1 MIYGIFFR
9 HYKLIPANISYLFRP
24 SINNIEK
31 YFSLSAIPFK
41 VFIYRNLTSAGYLQR
56 NFRRH
61 PILLSVN
68 QVLKKL
74 FTNLTFWV
82 LTAITLGALLGHYYP
97 QKAVEMEFLGK
108 GFIQVVKLF
117 INPII
122 FLTIT
127 LGIIGMG
134 DLKKV
139 GKVGA
144 KALLYFEVVTTLALL
159 VGVIVANILRPGD
172 GVITSN
178 LQKGDISM
186 YAGKAHDFSW
196 LQFFLDNV
204 TLQVLLASLVLGTL
218 LSKYSGKDK
227 IVTWLSFASKY
238 VFRALHLVMMLAPIG
253 AFGGMAYTIGKFGI
267 ATLLPLGKLMI
278 TVYATMAIF
287 VFGVLGLILRSY
299 KISILSYLKYIREEL
314 LIVLGTSSSEAALP
328 SVMEKLERM
337 GCSKPVVGLVIPA
350 GYSFNLDGTTIY
362 LSMAT
367 IFLAQVF
374 NVHLTMGQILSV
386 IGILMVT
393 SKGAAGVTGSG
404 FVVLASTLS
413 AIKVIPVEGLA
424 LLLGVDRFMSEAR
437 AITNIIG
444 NGVATIWLANNEKE
458 FDRDKM
464 DKAFAQ
470 VALTENIV
478 TDNLTNKTQI

>member
-1 MIYGIFFR
+1 M
-9 HYKLIPANISYLFRP
+9 
-24 SINNIEK
+24 
-31 YFSLSAIPFK
+31 
-41 VFIYRNLTSAGYLQR
+41 
-56 NFRRH
+56 
-61 PILLSVN
+61 
-68 QVLKKL
+68 KKL

-82 LTAITLGALLGHYYP
+82 LTAITAGALLGHYYP
-97 QKAVEMEFLGK
+97 EKGVEMDFLGK
-108 GFIQVVKLF
+108 GFIQVVKVF

-144 KALLYFEVVTTLALL
+144 KALIYFEVVTTLALI
-159 VGVIVANILRPGD
+159 VGIVVANIIRPGD
-172 GVITSN
+172 GVVTDN
-178 LQKGDISM
+178 LQKGDISGF
-186 YAGKAHDFSW
+186 ASKSQDFSW
-196 LQFFLDNV
+196 WQFFLDNA
-204 TLQVLLASLVLGTL
+204 TLQVLLASLILGTVF
-218 LSKYSGKDK
+218 SKYSGKDK
-227 IVTWLSFASKY
+227 IIKWLSFVSKY
-238 VFRALHLVMMLAPIG
+238 VFKALHWVMLFAPIG
-253 AFGGMAYTIGKFGI
+253 AFGGMAFTIGKYGI
-267 ATLLPLGKLMI
+267 ATLIPLGKLMV

-287 VFGVLGLILRSY
+287 VFLVLGLILNMY
-299 KISILSYLKYIREEL
+299 KIKIWAFLKYIREEL

-328 SVMEKLERM
+328 SIMEKLERM

-374 NVHLTMGQILSV
+374 NVHLTMGQILSI
-386 IGILMVT
+386 IGILMIT

-404 FVVLASTLS
+404 FVVLASTLT
-413 AIKVIPVEGLA
+413 AVKVIPLEGLA

-458 FDRDKM
+458 FDRNKM
-464 DKAFAQ
+464 HYAFSH
-470 VALTENIV
+470 VHDTENII
-478 TDNLTNKTQI
+478 TDNLTDKTQVNR

>member
-1 MIYGIFFR
+1 
-9 HYKLIPANISYLFRP
+9 
-24 SINNIEK
+24 
-31 YFSLSAIPFK
+31 
-41 VFIYRNLTSAGYLQR
+41 
-56 NFRRH
+56 
-61 PILLSVN
+61 
-68 QVLKKL
+68 LKKL
-74 FTNLTFWV
+74 LTNLTFWV
-82 LTAITLGALLGHYYP
+82 LTAITCGALLGHYYP
-97 QKAVEMEFLGK
+97 EKGVQMEILGK
-108 GFIQVVKLF
+108 SFIQVVKIF

-127 LGIIGMG
+127 LGIVGMG

-144 KALLYFEVVTTLALL
+144 KALLYFEIVTTLALII
-159 VGVIVANILRPGD
+159 GVIVANILRPGD
-172 GVITSN
+172 GVVTGN
-178 LQKGDISM
+178 LQKGDISV
-186 YAGKAHDFSW
+186 YASKVHDFSW

-204 TLQVLLASLVLGTL
+204 TLQVLLFSLVLGTV

-227 IVTWLSFASKY
+227 IIHWLNFISKY
-238 VFRALHLVMMLAPIG
+238 VFRALHLVMIFAPIG
-253 AFGGMAYTIGKFGI
+253 AFGGMAYTIGKYGI
-267 ATLLPLGKLMI
+267 DTLLPLAKLMG

-287 VFGVLGLILRSY
+287 IFGVLGFILRTY
-299 KISILSYLKYIREEL
+299 KISLWSYLKYIREEL

-328 SVMEKLERM
+328 SLMVKLERM
-337 GCSKPVVGLVIPA
+337 GCSKPVVGLVVPA

-374 NVHLTMGQILSV
+374 NVHLTIGQILSL

-404 FVVLASTLS
+404 FVVLASTLT

-437 AITNIIG
+437 AITNFIG

-458 FDRDKM
+458 FHRDKM
-464 DKAFAQ
+464 HYAFEN
-470 VALTENIV
+470 VKETENVI
-478 TDNLTNKTQI
+478 TDNLTDRTQPEQTKL